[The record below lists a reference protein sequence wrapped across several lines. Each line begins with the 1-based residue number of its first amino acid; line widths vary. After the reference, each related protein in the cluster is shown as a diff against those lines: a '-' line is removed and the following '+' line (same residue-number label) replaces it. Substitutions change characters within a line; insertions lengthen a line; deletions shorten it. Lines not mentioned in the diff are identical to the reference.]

1 MTKAGGLGGPEL
13 MSLLQGEGLFFAHVP
28 LCVGLPQVKG
38 GLGPSSSSS
47 EILQQVVGS
56 QPDVVTGSSAGS
68 VQLIVSW
75 VFHLWK
81 SSMSSFSH
89 GSGL

>member
-1 MTKAGGLGGPEL
+1 

-47 EILQQVVGS
+47 EILQ
-56 QPDVVTGSSAGS
+56 PVVTGSSAGS
-68 VQLIVSW
+68 VQLVVSW